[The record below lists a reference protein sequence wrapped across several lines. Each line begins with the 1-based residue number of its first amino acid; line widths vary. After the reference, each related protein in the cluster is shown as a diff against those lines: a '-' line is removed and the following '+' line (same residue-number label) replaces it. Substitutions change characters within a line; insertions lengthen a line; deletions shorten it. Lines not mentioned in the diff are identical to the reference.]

1 MRKALEKKEIYLLPG
16 EFHFGDKNSRI
27 TTLLGSC
34 IAITLWHPQKLIGGM
49 CHYMLPSPTFR
60 KDQQTLNG
68 KYAEDAIEMFM
79 KEIKSAGT
87 MPHEYQVK
95 IFGGGAMFASETI
108 TTTNCIPSYNGCIK
122 SSNCKQISCK
132 NRLIAPFLLQ
142 QNGFNITNHDLG
154 GTQHRK
160 VIFELWS
167 GDVWQRKGS

>member
-1 MRKALEKKEIYLLPG
+1 MTNHSDKKEVYLLPG

-49 CHYMLPSPTFR
+49 CHYMLPSPPFR
-60 KDQQTLNG
+60 KDHQKLNG
-68 KYAEDAIEMFM
+68 KYAEDAIKMFM
-79 KEIKSAGT
+79 KEIKLAGT

-95 IFGGGAMFASETI
+95 VFGGGSMFANEII
-108 TTTNCIPSYNGCIK
+108 TTSNCTPSYNGCIK
-122 SSNCKQISCK
+122 STTCKQISCK

-142 QNGFNITNHDLG
+142 QHGFNITNHDLG